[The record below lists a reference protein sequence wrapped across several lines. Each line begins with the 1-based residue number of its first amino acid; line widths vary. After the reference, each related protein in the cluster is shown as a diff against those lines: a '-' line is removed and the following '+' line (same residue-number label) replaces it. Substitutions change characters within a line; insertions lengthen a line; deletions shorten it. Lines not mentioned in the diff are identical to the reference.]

1 MISWYLLLL
10 LSSFLIHLQVVFSCN
25 WLGLLTIG
33 YSPLF
38 LFKGVSYL
46 FYPLCGWIA
55 EVFFT
60 RFRMIK
66 WSFIA
71 MLISSIMISISGI
84 LFIVTTKAFVF
95 KSYPVYS
102 GMVFIMT
109 GLFGLGI
116 YEANAIQFG
125 MDQML
130 ESSSEQLSS
139 FIHWHFW
146 CVHIGPLITY
156 YAIVGTVY
164 FLDCFFDAD
173 DTFNTFN
180 HLLSWILIALSC
192 FQIVI
197 AVCGILLSFM
207 AKKYLRV
214 EESSKNPLR
223 IAIKVV
229 IYSLKHKHPERRS
242 AFTYWENDIPSRI
255 DLGKEK
261 YGGPFTYE
269 QVEDVKTM
277 FGLLLLIVSLIG
289 YHLSGD
295 GYSLTFYIMNTVGCP
310 TSVPFIGMVLNP
322 EHIITLVVVFCIPIY
337 HFMKKYLLRNSPS
350 LLTRL
355 WIGLFLCLVN
365 ESIQCIYSNFLKQR
379 QFLCPKIVAF
389 DNPPLLLKCTVS
401 NIRVHRNN
409 SCEYFCTTSPINDPL
424 VYLSLVPLILNG
436 LSYLLVFVTT
446 VEFICAQSPNAMKG
460 FLIGV
465 WYSML
470 SVKYMVVYILDTR
483 MFLKDVSEWNLYHGI
498 KGACIFISI
507 IIFSSICKHYQYRR
521 RDEIVNEQAI
531 IEEQYERELLLNSS
545 SSLEH
550 S

>member
-1 MISWYLLLL
+1 M
-10 LSSFLIHLQVVFSCN
+10 
-25 WLGLLTIG
+25 
-33 YSPLF
+33 
-38 LFKGVSYL
+38 SYL

-55 EVFFT
+55 EVWFT
-60 RFRMIK
+60 KFRMIK
-66 WSFIA
+66 WSFNV
-71 MLISSIMISISGI
+71 MLISSVTMSISGI
-84 LFIVTTKAFVF
+84 LFIVTTKGFVLS
-95 KSYPVYS
+95 SYPVYFIVVF
-102 GMVFIMT
+102 MVT
-109 GLFGLGI
+109 GLLGLGI

-146 CVHIGPLITY
+146 CVNIGTLVTY
-156 YAIVGTVY
+156 YAIVGTVH
-164 FLDCFFDAD
+164 FLDCLFDAD
-173 DTFNTFN
+173 DTVNTFN
-180 HLLSWILIALSC
+180 HLLGWIIISLSFFQILIAL
-192 FQIVI
+192 
-197 AVCGILLSFM
+197 CGILLIFM
-207 AKKYLRV
+207 AKKYLRI
-214 EESSKNPLR
+214 EETYKNPLR
-223 IAIKVV
+223 IVIKVV

-242 AFTYWENDIPSRI
+242 AFTYWENYIPSRI

-289 YHLSGD
+289 YHLLGD
-295 GYSLTFYIMNTVGCP
+295 GYSLTYYIMNTVGCP
-310 TSVPFIGMVLNP
+310 TLVPFIGMVLNP
-322 EHIITLVVVFCIPIY
+322 EHIITLIVVFCIPIY
-337 HFMKKYLLRNSPS
+337 HFMKKYLLRNSSS

-379 QFLCPKIVAF
+379 QFMCPKIVAY
-389 DNPPLLLKCTVS
+389 DNPLLLMKCTVS

-409 SCEYFCTTSPINDPL
+409 SCEYLCTTSPINDPL

-460 FLIGV
+460 LLIGV

-470 SVKYMVVYILDTR
+470 SVKYMVVYVLDTH
-483 MFLKDVSEWNLYHGI
+483 MFLKDASEWNLYHGI

-507 IIFSSICKHYQYRR
+507 IIFSSMCKQYQYRR

>member
-1 MISWYLLLL
+1 M
-10 LSSFLIHLQVVFSCN
+10 
-25 WLGLLTIG
+25 
-33 YSPLF
+33 
-38 LFKGVSYL
+38 
-46 FYPLCGWIA
+46 
-55 EVFFT
+55 
-60 RFRMIK
+60 
-66 WSFIA
+66 
-71 MLISSIMISISGI
+71 SISGI
-84 LFIVTTKAFVF
+84 LFIVTAKEFMLN
-95 KSYPVYS
+95 SYPVYC
-102 GMVFIMT
+102 GMVFIIT
-109 GLFGLGI
+109 GLLGLGI

-156 YAIVGTVY
+156 YAIVGTVP
-164 FLDCFFDAD
+164 FIDCLFDAD
-173 DTFNTFN
+173 DTFDTFS
-180 HLLSWILIALSC
+180 HLLGWILIAFSC

-207 AKKYLRV
+207 AKKYLRI
-214 EESSKNPLR
+214 EETYKNPLR
-223 IAIKVV
+223 IVIKVV

-277 FGLLLLIVSLIG
+277 FGLLLLIVSLFG

-295 GYSLTFYIMNTVGCP
+295 GYSLSHYIMNTVGCP
-310 TSVPFIGMVLNP
+310 TLVPFIGMVLNP

-337 HFMKKYLLRNSPS
+337 HFMKKYLLHNSPS

-389 DNPPLLLKCTVS
+389 DNPPLLLKCTIN
-401 NIRVHRNN
+401 NIRVHTNN
-409 SCEYFCTTSPINDPL
+409 SCEYFCTTSPINEPL

-460 FLIGV
+460 LLIGI

-470 SVKYMVVYILDTR
+470 SVKYMVVYVLDTH
-483 MFLKDVSEWNLYHGI
+483 MFLKDASEWNLYHGI
-498 KGACIFISI
+498 KGTCIFISI
-507 IIFSSICKHYQYRR
+507 MIFSSICKRYQYRK

-545 SSLEH
+545 NTLEH

>member
-1 MISWYLLLL
+1 M
-10 LSSFLIHLQVVFSCN
+10 
-25 WLGLLTIG
+25 
-33 YSPLF
+33 
-38 LFKGVSYL
+38 SYL

-55 EVFFT
+55 EVCFT
-60 RFRMIK
+60 KFRMIK
-66 WSFIA
+66 WSFIV
-71 MLISSIMISISGI
+71 MLISSVTMSISGI
-84 LFIVTTKAFVF
+84 LFIATTKAHMFTSCVL
-95 KSYPVYS
+95 VCI
-102 GMVFIMT
+102 VT
-109 GLFGLGI
+109 GLLGLGI
-116 YEANAIQFG
+116 YESNAIQFG

-146 CVHIGPLITY
+146 YAYIGPLITY
-156 YAIVGTVY
+156 YAIIGTIY
-164 FLDCFFDAD
+164 LLDCLFDTND
-173 DTFNTFN
+173 IVDIFNN
-180 HLLSWILIALSC
+180 LLGWILSALSC

-197 AVCGILLSFM
+197 AFCGILLSFM
-207 AKKYLRV
+207 AKKYLRI
-214 EESSKNPLR
+214 EETYKNPLR
-223 IAIKVV
+223 IVIKVV

-277 FGLLLLIVSLIG
+277 FRLLLLIVSLIG
-289 YHLSGD
+289 YHLLGD
-295 GYSLTFYIMNTVGCP
+295 GYSLTYYYMNTVGCP
-310 TSVPFIGMVLNP
+310 PLVPFIQMVLNP

-337 HFMKKYLLRNSPS
+337 HFMKKYLLCNSPS

-379 QFLCPKIVAF
+379 QFMCLKIQTF
-389 DNPPLLLKCTVS
+389 NNPPLLLNCFFS

-409 SCEYFCTTSPINDPL
+409 SCEYLCNTSPINDPL

-436 LSYLLVFVTT
+436 VSYLLVFVTT

-460 FLIGV
+460 LLIGI

-470 SVKYMVVYILDTR
+470 SMKYMVVYVLDTR
-483 MFLKDVSEWNLYHGI
+483 MFFKDASKWNLYHGI

-507 IIFSSICKHYQYRR
+507 IIFSSICKRYQYRR

>member
-1 MISWYLLLL
+1 M
-10 LSSFLIHLQVVFSCN
+10 
-25 WLGLLTIG
+25 
-33 YSPLF
+33 
-38 LFKGVSYL
+38 SYL

-60 RFRMIK
+60 KFRMIK
-66 WSFIA
+66 WSFIV
-71 MLISSIMISISGI
+71 MLISSIGMSISGI
-84 LFIVTTKAFVF
+84 LFIVTAKGFLLNL
-95 KSYPVYS
+95 YPVYCV
-102 GMVFIMT
+102 MVFIIT
-109 GLFGLGI
+109 GLLGLGI

-146 CVHIGPLITY
+146 CVNIGPLITY
-156 YAIVGTVY
+156 YAIVGTVH
-164 FLDCFFDAD
+164 FLDCLFDAD
-173 DTFNTFN
+173 NTFYTFN
-180 HLLSWILIALSC
+180 HLLGWIIIAFSC

-197 AVCGILLSFM
+197 AVCGILLCFM
-207 AKKYLRV
+207 AKKYLRI
-214 EESSKNPLR
+214 EETYKNPLR
-223 IAIKVV
+223 IVIKVV
-229 IYSLKHKHPERRS
+229 VYSLKHKHPERRS

-277 FGLLLLIVSLIG
+277 FGLLLLIISLFG
-289 YHLSGD
+289 YHLLGD
-295 GYSLTFYIMNTVGCP
+295 GYSLTYYIMNTVGCP
-310 TSVPFIGMVLNP
+310 TFIPSIGMIMNP
-322 EHIITLVVVFCIPIY
+322 EHITTLVVVFCIPIY
-337 HFMKKYLLRNSPS
+337 HFMKKYLLCNSPS

-379 QFLCPKIVAF
+379 QFSCPKIVAF
-389 DNPPLLLKCTVS
+389 DNPPLLLKCTIS
-401 NIRVHRNN
+401 NMRVHRNN
-409 SCEYFCTTSPINDPL
+409 SCEYFCTTSPIDDPL

-460 FLIGV
+460 LLIGI

-470 SVKYMVVYILDTR
+470 SVKYMVVYVLDTH
-483 MFLKDVSEWNLYHGI
+483 MFFKDASEWNLYHGI
-498 KGACIFISI
+498 KGTCIFISI

-545 SSLEH
+545 SALEH

>member
-1 MISWYLLLL
+1 MSYLL
-10 LSSFLIHLQVVFSCN
+10 
-25 WLGLLTIG
+25 
-33 YSPLF
+33 
-38 LFKGVSYL
+38 
-46 FYPLCGWIA
+46 YPLCGWIA
-55 EVFFT
+55 EVCFT
-60 RFRMIK
+60 KFRMIK
-66 WSFIA
+66 WSFIV
-71 MLISSIMISISGI
+71 MLISSIMMSISGI
-84 LFIVTTKAFVF
+84 LLTTKAHMF
-95 KSYPVYS
+95 SLCA
-102 GMVFIMT
+102 MVCIVT
-109 GLFGLGI
+109 GLLGLGI

-130 ESSSEQLSS
+130 DSSSEQLSS

-146 CVHIGPLITY
+146 CVNIGPLMTY
-156 YAIVGTVY
+156 YAIVGTY
-164 FLDCFFDAD
+164 FHDCLFNAD
-173 DTFNTFN
+173 DRFEIFN
-180 HLLSWILIALSC
+180 HLLGWIIIAFSFFQILIAL
-192 FQIVI
+192 
-197 AVCGILLSFM
+197 CGILISFM
-207 AKKYLRV
+207 AEKYLRI
-214 EESSKNPLR
+214 EETYKNPLR
-223 IAIKVV
+223 IVIKV
-229 IYSLKHKHPERRS
+229 IFYSLKHKHPERRS

-277 FGLLLLIVSLIG
+277 FGLLLLIVSLFG
-289 YHLSGD
+289 YHLLGD
-295 GYSLTFYIMNTVGCP
+295 GYSLSYYIMNTVGCP
-310 TSVPFIGMVLNP
+310 TLVPFAGMVLNP

-355 WIGLFLCLVN
+355 WIGLLLCLVN

-379 QFLCPKIVAF
+379 QFMFPKIQAF
-389 DNPPLLLKCTVS
+389 DNPPLLLKCFFS
-401 NIRVHRNN
+401 NIRVHTNN
-409 SCEYFCTTSPINDPL
+409 SCEYFCTTSPINDSL

-436 LSYLLVFVTT
+436 LSYFLVFVTT

-460 FLIGV
+460 LLIGI

-470 SVKYMVVYILDTR
+470 SVKYMIVYVLDTN
-483 MFLKDVSEWNLYHGI
+483 MFFKDASEWNLYHGI
-498 KGACIFISI
+498 KGTCIFISI

-545 SSLEH
+545 NALEH